1 MFIVWLFASVLNYLD
16 HDSVRNIKVVC
27 IHHRLQGHEAW
38 YEKPSVLSPWCYW
51 ICLETTTI
59 QVDEEE
65 KGEIWAKLE
74 NIAQK
79 SGKAAHKMPL
89 ITILWNPRVCLT
101 RTSALANTAIKYATL
116 FLPCLHVFST
126 KRPRI
131 SLLQKMKYESCARR
145 EHDLPH
151 QSYLFKKVEGHANG
165 QIEIRES
172 GEMRRRRKKNEGAR
186 KRQRLFKLKN
196 YLILLEISWHFGRP
210 FCSNTPRCYAEV
222 KPLSGADK

>member
-1 MFIVWLFASVLNYLD
+1 MFIVWLFASVLHYLD

-38 YEKPSVLSPWCYW
+38 YEKPSVLSSWCYW

-116 FLPCLHVFST
+116 FLPAFTFSRQKDRAFLFSKKWNMRVVPGENT
-126 KRPRI
+126 I
-131 SLLQKMKYESCARR
+131 SLTNRIFSR
-145 EHDLPH
+145 
-151 QSYLFKKVEGHANG
+151 
-165 QIEIRES
+165 
-172 GEMRRRRKKNEGAR
+172 
-186 KRQRLFKLKN
+186 KLK
-196 YLILLEISWHFGRP
+196 
-210 FCSNTPRCYAEV
+210 AMQMV
-222 KPLSGADK
+222 K